1 MAVLRHIEE
10 ENYIKLYDPDGNYL
24 GMTNNELEF
33 NDFRLQIIEENKEG
47 YYFIKDHK
55 KVFIKATGRI
65 ENGNDNYPFNLYT
78 NQLARILT
86 DGIKNLN

>member
-10 ENYIKLYDPDGNYL
+10 EKYIRLYDPDGNYL
-24 GMTNNELEF
+24 GMTNSELDF

-55 KVFIKATGRI
+55 KVFIKSNGRI

-78 NQLARILT
+78 KQLAKILT
-86 DGIKNLN
+86 DGPKNER